1 MQSTARQV
9 PKSRTTPIHPRFY
22 GTKQRVVD
30 DHRSSQQR
38 AAAAERLKRKRDGLA
53 RAARMPNSQEVMVMP
68 PAKQPVRAHEAEDE
82 VRARAHMMV
91 STASHLFPRR
101 ARRTQT
107 FSRDC
112 GLRRAAA
119 SPEASGYAY
128 RSRRRSA
135 AAAEEA
141 HEEEE
146 DGWADEARGIFREHE
161 GRRALVDGN
170 VRSCGQ
176 DGLVTVATTLGVHR
190 SCTRSSRARSSR
202 PLPRS
207 R

>member
-1 MQSTARQV
+1 MACNQQHA
-9 PKSRTTPIHPRFY
+9 KSLKVAPPPSIFY

-101 ARRTQT
+101 ARRTHKALRQPH
-107 FSRDC
+107 SC
-112 GLRRAAA
+112 GPLSSAMRMAHR
-119 SPEASGYAY
+119 
-128 RSRRRSA
+128 RRRSA
-135 AAAEEA
+135 A
-141 HEEEE
+141 
-146 DGWADEARGIFREHE
+146 
-161 GRRALVDGN
+161 
-170 VRSCGQ
+170 S
-176 DGLVTVATTLGVHR
+176 
-190 SCTRSSRARSSR
+190 
-202 PLPRS
+202 
-207 R
+207 